1 MRHHKG
7 NRKLGMKTSHR
18 KAFMRNMAR
27 NIIKFEKIQ
36 TTSRRAKEARRVVER
51 LITLTKTDTVFS
63 RRRAYDVLADRDLVM
78 KLFKEIAPLFNAK
91 QSGFT
96 RIIPLGFRRGDGAQ
110 MVILELTER
119 KIIEKL
125 PKKKKKEKI
134 KEKEEIEA
142 KGSAFAKASAD
153 RQEPGEEKEAAKEG
167 KKQVKREEPK
177 IKTISKS
184 KPSLE
189 EEKSREKAKSEDKK
203 AASHPNFMKNLRGL
217 FRKRGD
223 R

>member
-7 NRKLGMKTSHR
+7 NKKLGMMTSHR
-18 KAFMRNMAR
+18 KAMLRNMAR
-27 NIIKFEKIQ
+27 NIIRFERIE
-36 TTSRRAKEARRVVER
+36 TTARRAKEARRVVER
-51 LITLTKTDTVFS
+51 LITLTKTDSVFS
-63 RRRAYDVLADRDLVM
+63 RRRAYDVLSDRDLVM
-78 KLFKEIAPLFNAK
+78 KLFKDIAPLFAAK
-91 QSGFT
+91 NSGFT

-125 PKKKKKEKI
+125 PKKKKAKAKQEEAQETKGRGKAEEKTA
-134 KEKEEIEA
+134 EAAPKEE
-142 KGSAFAKASAD
+142 K
-153 RQEPGEEKEAAKEG
+153 KEV
-167 KKQVKREEPK
+167 KKEEPK
-177 IKTISKS
+177 IKAIPKS
-184 KPSLE
+184 KPTLE
-189 EEKSREKAKSEDKK
+189 EEKHREKAKSEDKK

>member
-1 MRHHKG
+1 M
-7 NRKLGMKTSHR
+7 MTAHR

-27 NIIKFEKIQ
+27 NVIKYEKVE
-36 TTSRRAKEARRVVER
+36 TTSRRAKEARRVIER
-51 LITLTKTDTVFS
+51 LITLSKTDTVFA

-78 KLFKEIAPLFNAK
+78 KLFKELAPLFASR

-119 KIIEKL
+119 KIVEKL
-125 PKKKKKEKI
+125 PKKKKEK
-134 KEKEEIEA
+134 K
-142 KGSAFAKASAD
+142 AKA
-153 RQEPGEEKEAAKEG
+153 EEVTVKEAAEEKTHPKEE
-167 KKQVKREEPK
+167 KKEAHKEEPK
-177 IKTISKS
+177 IKTIPKS
-184 KPSLE
+184 KPTLA
-189 EEKSREKAKSEDKK
+189 EEKRAEKAKSEDKK
-203 AASHPNFMKNLRGL
+203 VSAQPNFMKNLRGL

>member
-7 NRKLGMKTSHR
+7 NKKLGMMTSHR
-18 KAFMRNMAR
+18 KAMLRNMAR
-27 NIIKFEKIQ
+27 NIIRFERIE
-36 TTSRRAKEARRVVER
+36 TTARRAKEARRVVER
-51 LITLTKTDTVFS
+51 LITLTKTDSVFS
-63 RRRAYDVLADRDLVM
+63 RRRAYDVLSDRDLVM
-78 KLFKEIAPLFNAK
+78 KLFKDIAPLFAARN
-91 QSGFT
+91 SGFT

-125 PKKKKKEKI
+125 PKKKKAKAKQ
-134 KEKEEIEA
+134 EEAQEA
-142 KGSAFAKASAD
+142 KGRGKA
-153 RQEPGEEKEAAKEG
+153 EEKATEASPKEE
-167 KKQVKREEPK
+167 KKEVKKEEPK
-177 IKTISKS
+177 IKAISKS
-184 KPSLE
+184 KPTLE
-189 EEKSREKAKSEDKK
+189 EEKHREKAKSEDKK

>member
-7 NRKLGMKTSHR
+7 NKKLGMMTAHR

-27 NIIKFEKIQ
+27 NLIKHERIE
-36 TTSRRAKEARRVVER
+36 TTSRRAKEARKLVER
-51 LITLTKTDTVFS
+51 LITLSKTDSVFS
-63 RRRAYDVLADRDLVM
+63 RRRAYDVLSDRDLVM
-78 KLFKEIAPLFNAK
+78 KLFKELAPLFSK
-91 QSGFT
+91 RTSGYT

-125 PKKKKKEKI
+125 PKKKK
-134 KEKEEIEA
+134 
-142 KGSAFAKASAD
+142 AKA
-153 RQEPGEEKEAAKEG
+153 
-167 KKQVKREEPK
+167 EEPK
-177 IKTISKS
+177 AEGAAEEKDEAVSEVKHKEEKKEVKKEEPRIRAVPKS
-184 KPSLE
+184 KPTLA
-189 EEKSREKAKSEDKK
+189 EEKRTERAKAEDKK
-203 AASHPNFMKNLRGL
+203 IDNKGFMKNLRGL

>member
-7 NRKLGMKTSHR
+7 NKKLGMKTSHR

-27 NIIKFEKIQ
+27 NLIKFERIE
-36 TTSRRAKEARRVVER
+36 TTAGRAKEARRLVEK

-63 RRRAYDVLADRDLVM
+63 RRRAYDVLSDRDLVM
-78 KLFKEIAPLFNAK
+78 KLFKDIAPLFSARK
-91 QSGFT
+91 SGYT
-96 RIIPLGFRRGDGAQ
+96 RIIPLGFRRGDGAN

-125 PKKKKKEKI
+125 PKKKKEK
-134 KEKEEIEA
+134 A
-142 KGSAFAKASAD
+142 KS
-153 RQEPGEEKEAAKEG
+153 P
-167 KKQVKREEPK
+167 EEPK
-177 IKTISKS
+177 AKEVVEEKAMEASEAKHKEEMKKEQKTRAVPKS
-184 KPSLE
+184 KPTFA
-189 EEKSREKAKSEDKK
+189 EEKRTEKAKSEDKK
-203 AASHPNFMKNLRGL
+203 AATHPNFMKNLRGL

>member
-7 NRKLGMKTSHR
+7 NRKLGMMTSHR

-27 NIIKFEKIQ
+27 NIIKFEKIE
-36 TTSRRAKEARRVVER
+36 TTSRRAKEARRVVEK
-51 LITLTKTDTVFS
+51 LITLSKTNTVFS

-78 KLFKEIAPLFNAK
+78 KLFKDLAPLFSAR

-125 PKKKKKEKI
+125 PKKKKEKA
-134 KEKEEIEA
+134 KAEEAKVEKAAEEKATEAKHKEEKKEEL
-142 KGSAFAKASAD
+142 KMKAV
-153 RQEPGEEKEAAKEG
+153 P
-167 KKQVKREEPK
+167 
-177 IKTISKS
+177 KS
-184 KPSLE
+184 KPTFA
-189 EEKSREKAKSEDKK
+189 EEKRAEKAKSEDKK
-203 AASHPNFMKNLRGL
+203 AASRPNFMKNLRGL